1 MCISL
6 QLTIINVH
14 KLWFLYWKK
23 KKMDCD
29 LVCIDQ
35 STFPFV
41 QLTNAKPEA
50 CTREMCFLFNSLFIL
65 CLDYFFYWSKLSPGD
80 LNDGNWWML
89 AVIYISS
96 YLIVSIVLP
105 HVLGMLIYL
114 YLQMEI
120 SIKTALGTLRT
131 GVFPMHVE
139 KL

>member
-1 MCISL
+1 
-6 QLTIINVH
+6 
-14 KLWFLYWKK
+14 
-23 KKMDCD
+23 
-29 LVCIDQ
+29 
-35 STFPFV
+35 
-41 QLTNAKPEA
+41 
-50 CTREMCFLFNSLFIL
+50 
-65 CLDYFFYWSKLSPGD
+65 
-80 LNDGNWWML
+80 ML